1 MKFPIFFKEAN
12 INCWVKNEKLILIEI
27 GLSDKGKKKRSIFWQ
42 KMVKDLDKIPIIIA
56 SKENYLF
63 ESSILDE

>member
-1 MKFPIFFKEAN
+1 M
-12 INCWVKNEKLILIEI
+12 KNEKLILIEI